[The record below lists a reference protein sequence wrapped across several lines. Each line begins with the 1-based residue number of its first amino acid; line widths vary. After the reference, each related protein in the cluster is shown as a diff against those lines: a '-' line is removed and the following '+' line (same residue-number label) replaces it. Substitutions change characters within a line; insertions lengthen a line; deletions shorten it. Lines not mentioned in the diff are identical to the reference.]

1 MSWRLSMGL
10 SNIQRCPQC
19 GKTIRYPQSFCGE
32 CGQRLQA
39 CPICKTINLAVSDYC
54 HSCGKPIRPW
64 EAHENTSISVAPPSA
79 PQSGASV
86 PPVKL
91 PTAIGVRVV
100 ETGKSTGFDDKVL
113 KYLEEHQGGISIRRT
128 SLDLDVPT
136 ERLIESLT
144 RLQTKGLIQR
154 DGTTFVERMH
164 NCHSCDKTIGADEPF
179 CRYCGAKQ
187 VVIEETDQQPIL
199 DPRTMKVA
207 LTMLNRVIEAKEHP
221 EYAVIDELT
230 TSIGAIALGEKP
242 QDAQELS
249 LQDQLR
255 LLSLV
260 FEYSRDKV
268 IYKGES
274 FGEYVRWPWE
284 TMKTGGD
291 CDCKVV
297 LLASMLASLA
307 FRRMHFL
314 ILPPG
319 TYLDTVSHEKRKLPG
334 HALLEVELVDSSK
347 TVPVRLDPSCVDCD
361 VDDISS
367 SMKPFLAS
375 FYRIPIIP

>member
-1 MSWRLSMGL
+1 MAQQNTRK
-10 SNIQRCPQC
+10 CPQC
-19 GKTIRYPQSFCGE
+19 GTVARQKQTYCGG
-32 CGQRLQA
+32 CGQRLTV
-39 CPICKTINLAVSDYC
+39 CSICNTINLASSEFC
-54 HSCGKPIRPW
+54 HSCGKSIKARGLASEESGVSLPSVGVESRQVMQPGKPGP
-64 EAHENTSISVAPPSA
+64 AISVRM
-79 PQSGASV
+79 
-86 PPVKL
+86 L
-91 PTAIGVRVV
+91 
-100 ETGKSTGFDDKVL
+100 ETTESSDMDGRVL
-113 KYLEEHQGGISIRRT
+113 KYLEDHHGGISIRRT
-128 SLDLDVPT
+128 SNDLNVTT
-136 ERLIESLT
+136 EHLIDSLT
-144 RLQTKGLIQR
+144 RLQKKGLIQKEE
-154 DGTTFVERMH
+154 TTFVERMH
-164 NCHSCDKTIGADEPF
+164 NCHTCNKTIGADEPY

-187 VVIEETDQQPIL
+187 AMIEELEPQAIL

-207 LTMLNRVIEAKEHP
+207 LTMLNRVVEAKDHP
-221 EYAVIDELT
+221 EYSVVDELT
-230 TSIGAIALGEKP
+230 TTIGAVALGGEKP

-249 LQDQLR
+249 FQDQLR
-255 LLSLV
+255 LLTLV

-319 TYLDTVSHEKRKLPG
+319 TYVDTTKHEKRKLPG
-334 HALLEVELVDSSK
+334 HALLEVELTDGGK
-347 TVPVRLDPSCVDCD
+347 RIPLRLDPSCVDCD
-361 VDDISS
+361 VDDISR
-367 SMKPFLAS
+367 SMKPFLSS

>member
-1 MSWRLSMGL
+1 MAQQ
-10 SNIQRCPQC
+10 NTQKCPQC
-19 GKTIRYPQSFCGE
+19 GTAARQRQAYCGV
-32 CGQRLQA
+32 CGQRLTT
-39 CPICKTINLAVSDYC
+39 CSTCKAINLASSEFC
-54 HSCGKPIRPW
+54 HNCGKSLIPPEPSI
-64 EAHENTSISVAPPSA
+64 ETTSK
-79 PQSGASV
+79 AS
-86 PPVKL
+86 L
-91 PTAIGVRVV
+91 PYVGVESRQV
-100 ETGKSTGFDDKVL
+100 TQAGKPGPTINVRMLDTTESSDMDGHVL
-113 KYLEEHQGGISIRRT
+113 KYLEDHHGGISIRRT
-128 SLDLDVPT
+128 STDLNVTT
-136 ERLIESLT
+136 EQLIDSLT
-144 RLQTKGLIQR
+144 RLQQRGLIKKEE
-154 DGTTFVERMH
+154 TAFVERMR
-164 NCHSCDKTIGADEPF
+164 NCHTCNKTIGADEPY

-187 VVIEETDQQPIL
+187 VLVEELEPQQIL

-207 LTMLNRVIEAKEHP
+207 LTMLNRVVEAKDHP
-221 EYAVIDELT
+221 EYSVVDELT
-230 TSIGAIALGEKP
+230 TTIGAVALGGEKP

-249 LQDQLR
+249 FQDQLR
-255 LLSLV
+255 LLTLV

-319 TYLDTVSHEKRKLPG
+319 TYADATTREKRKLPG
-334 HALLEVELVDSSK
+334 HALLEVELADGSK
-347 TVPVRLDPSCVDCD
+347 RIPLRLDPSCVDCD
-361 VDDISS
+361 VDDISR
-367 SMKPFLAS
+367 SMRPFLSS